1 MPRPFNGEMTVF
13 STDGAWTT
21 GQLHTK
27 DPYLTTYINM
37 NSKCKKDLNVRAKT
51 IKLLT
56 GSIGLSL
63 HDLGLNNGFLN
74 MTPKEQIT
82 ATRTP
87 KQIN

>member
-1 MPRPFNGEMTVF
+1 MVL
-13 STDGAWTT
+13 
-21 GQLHTK
+21 GQLDSFIQKT
-27 DPYLTTYINM
+27 LTSHVYKHELKM
-37 NSKCKKDLNVRAKT
+37 QKDLNVRAKT

-74 MTPKEQIT
+74 MTPKVQIT
-82 ATRTP
+82 ATKTT